1 MNVHIKLT
9 DKRFVLATRGAC
21 CHNSNRFIPSHHNTF
36 WKYWYNGIFDSGIFT
51 ARGAC
56 CHNTDHSF
64 PSQYL
69 FFHHS
74 AEGSTG
80 TGGVTACKKNTF
92 YCHIHI
98 VFNFTPCYHFHNIYW
113 GKSNDLLHILRRGR
127 GIILNGTE
135 LFYTKVKFASN
146 HCLSVKVAKCFNKQ
160 TKESKDYV
168 FSDLS
173 AYILHLFSQL
183 TTIFTQGSLGECYI
197 VPRHHF
203 FWNF

>member
-92 YCHIHI
+92 YCHIPMFLTLRPVIIFITSI
-98 VFNFTPCYHFHNIYW
+98 VAKAMIFCIFSEGEGVSFWTEPNCSIPRL
-113 GKSNDLLHILRRGR
+113 SLHPTI
-127 GIILNGTE
+127 
-135 LFYTKVKFASN
+135 V
-146 HCLSVKVAKCFNKQ
+146 CLS
-160 TKESKDYV
+160 
-168 FSDLS
+168 
-173 AYILHLFSQL
+173 
-183 TTIFTQGSLGECYI
+183 
-197 VPRHHF
+197 R
-203 FWNF
+203 